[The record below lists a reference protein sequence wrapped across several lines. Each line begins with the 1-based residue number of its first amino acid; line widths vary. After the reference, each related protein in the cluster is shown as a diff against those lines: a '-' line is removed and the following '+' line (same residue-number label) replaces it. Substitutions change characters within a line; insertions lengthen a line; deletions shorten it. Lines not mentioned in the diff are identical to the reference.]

1 MVKSGLSWF
10 VMLLFLGGNCDC
22 AVSCDDCGSAGWT
35 GRCCCTPVWMDRAG
49 GPVTLLCWPP
59 DVCLSMA
66 IRSLGR
72 MLRAEPAEPERGVEG
87 LLPSPTARNPAVN
100 LPGLK
105 AGGWGW
111 G

>member
-1 MVKSGLSWF
+1 
-10 VMLLFLGGNCDC
+10 
-22 AVSCDDCGSAGWT
+22 
-35 GRCCCTPVWMDRAG
+35 
-49 GPVTLLCWPP
+49 
-59 DVCLSMA
+59 MA